1 MRSNLL
7 FTARLLATM
16 ACVSALQAPAVA
28 APPIRLEVGFP
39 PGGTTDVMARLVAN
53 ELGAEIGRDI
63 IVENRGGASGSIA
76 ASSVAQAAPDG
87 NTLLFAPSSHA
98 VNASL
103 YPNLPFDTAKAFR
116 AVGMVATTSYVLVV
130 NPKLP
135 HGSVGELTQHLKQHP
150 GEVAFA
156 SASPGTGQHL
166 AGELFKKSAGVDI
179 LHVPYKG
186 SSAALPDLIAGRTGM
201 MFDNIAVML
210 PHIKSGKVNAL
221 AVTTA
226 KRSSLLPDRPTIAE
240 SGYPGFDVMGW
251 FVLLAPAKTPDAV
264 VEQLNQ
270 GLNAILRGDRL
281 AGKLAELGAEVTTGT
296 PDSAD
301 RFIKNELDRWGA
313 VVRDVGIK
321 PN

>member
-1 MRSNLL
+1 MHGFFLRPMR
-7 FTARLLATM
+7 ALATL
-16 ACVSALQAPAVA
+16 ACLSALHTPLQA

-39 PGGTTDVMARLVAN
+39 PGGTTDVMARLIAN
-53 ELGAEIGRDI
+53 ELSTQIGRDV
-63 IVENRGGASGSIA
+63 IVENRAGASGNIA

-103 YPNLPFDTAKAFR
+103 YPTLPFDTANAFT
-116 AVGMVATTSYVLVV
+116 AIGMVATTPYVLVV

-135 HGSVGELTQHLKQHP
+135 HGSVGDLTRYLKQHP

-166 AGELFKKSAGVDI
+166 AGELFKKSADVDI

-210 PHIKSGKVNAL
+210 PHIKSGKVDAL

-226 KRSSLLPDRPTIAE
+226 KRSSLLPDRPTVAE

-251 FVLLAPAKTPDAV
+251 FVLLAPAQTPADV
-264 VEQLNQ
+264 VDTLNQ
-270 GLNAILRGDRL
+270 GLNTILRGDRL
-281 AGKLAELGAEVTTGT
+281 AGKLAELGAEVKTGS
-296 PDSAD
+296 PQEAD
-301 RFIKNELDRWGA
+301 QYVRNEIARWAA
-313 VVRDVGIK
+313 VVKEAGIK

>member
-1 MRSNLL
+1 MPGFFSHR
-7 FTARLLATM
+7 ARLLAVL
-16 ACVSALQAPAVA
+16 ACLTALHTAGRA
-28 APPIRLEVGFP
+28 APPMRLEVGFP

-53 ELGAEIGRDI
+53 ELSAQIGRDI
-63 IVENRGGASGSIA
+63 IVENRAGASGNIA

-103 YPNLPFDTAKAFR
+103 YPNLPFDTAHAF
-116 AVGMVATTSYVLVV
+116 AAIGMVATTPYVLVV
-130 NPKLP
+130 NPGLP
-135 HGSVGELTQHLKQHP
+135 HGSLGELTSYLKQHP
-150 GEVAFA
+150 GAVAFA

-166 AGELFKKSAGVDI
+166 AGELFKKSAQVDI

-186 SSAALPDLIAGRTGM
+186 SAAALPDLIAGRTGM

-226 KRSSLLPDRPTIAE
+226 RRSSLLPDQPTVAE
-240 SGYPGFDVMGW
+240 SGYPGFDVTGW
-251 FVLLAPAKTPDAV
+251 FVLLAPAGTPDAV
-264 VEQLNQ
+264 IDRLNQ
-270 GLNAILRGDRL
+270 GLNTVLRGNHL
-281 AGKLAELGAEVTTGT
+281 AGKLAELGAEVKTST
-296 PDSAD
+296 PREAD
-301 RFIKNELDRWGA
+301 RYVQSEISRWSS
-313 VVRDVGIK
+313 VVEQAGIR